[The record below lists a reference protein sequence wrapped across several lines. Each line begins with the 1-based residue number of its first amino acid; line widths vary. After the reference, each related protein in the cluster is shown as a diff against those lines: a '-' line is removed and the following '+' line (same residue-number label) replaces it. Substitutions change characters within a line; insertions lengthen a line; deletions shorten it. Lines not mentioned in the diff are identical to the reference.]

1 MGELD
6 TVHTHT
12 AHRTPHTAQFFFN
25 QGSTQSAARMCEGLL
40 MLDTVHTRHMYMYA
54 YKEGSGQPSNNSFL
68 YFTTSTSFASA
79 LLVPRIL
86 T

>member
-1 MGELD
+1 
-6 TVHTHT
+6 
-12 AHRTPHTAQFFFN
+12 
-25 QGSTQSAARMCEGLL
+25 MCEGLL